1 MRKVTG
7 GFQIVA
13 GLLLLGA
20 SGTCTAMVLP
30 EIHRNDVAN
39 NSLIFGI
46 LGLAAFVGLFGI
58 FQGWRNMT
66 MSDAEDAARAERRR
80 KTQNWRLASTGIG
93 VIGALTLFS
102 YPTLALFLLAISTVL
117 ALVAVIKEWRQP

>member
-20 SGTCTAMVLP
+20 SGTCAAMVLP
-30 EIHRNDVAN
+30 EIHRNDMSN

-46 LGLAAFVGLFGI
+46 IGLVAFIGLFGI

-66 MSDAEDAARAERRR
+66 MSDAEDAARAARRR
-80 KTQNWRLASTGIG
+80 KTQNWRLASAGLG
-93 VIGALTLFS
+93 VIGALTLLS
-102 YPTLALFLLAISTVL
+102 YPSPALFLLSVSVVL
-117 ALVAVIKEWRQP
+117 ALVAAIKEWQQP